1 MTELMWN
8 IKTALGLCIPDG
20 QPLPESYLE
29 HDETTGAPPLVEQ
42 KVLDY
47 SRRLTTE
54 LEQNAAA
61 ARQAKRV
68 KSERGRRKRQS
79 RYFELKEEISKN

>member
-1 MTELMWN
+1 M
-8 IKTALGLCIPDG
+8 
-20 QPLPESYLE
+20 
-29 HDETTGAPPLVEQ
+29 VEQ

-68 KSERGRRKRQS
+68 KSERGSRKGQS
-79 RYFELKEEISKN
+79 RYFELKEEIPKN